1 MAERWRCLR
10 SVPETRLI
18 GVVVLMSVI
27 LAITTPRFA
36 TMQNLMDLIT
46 STAFTGILAT
56 GLLVVLVSGGVDISF
71 AATASITQYIG
82 LTLTNHGLVGWPGLI
97 LVCLLIGALLGLVN
111 AVLVSTLRLSS
122 IIVTIATQSL
132 FYGLLMSITK
142 GQDIYLLPD
151 WFSDGPHWVIYT
163 DSHGAQQA
171 LNLQILTLVIVIAF
185 TWWMMSRSSIGR
197 QITAMGGNPEAARRV
212 GFKVFQ
218 LNLIVYCFMGMI
230 AGLAS
235 LVHAQYV
242 QSVSP
247 SALVGRELDVLA
259 AVVLGGASLN
269 GGIGSVPGTAL
280 GVVLLAI
287 LQNGLALLGVSSYWS
302 ELCTGIVILCAVAT
316 MARQRV
322 HRKAALK
329 GAVA

>member
-1 MAERWRCLR
+1 MAERWRHLR
-10 SVPETRLI
+10 SVPEARLL
-18 GVVVLMSVI
+18 GAVVLLSVI

-36 TMQNLMDLIT
+36 TVQNLMDLAT

-82 LTLTNHGLVGWPGLI
+82 LTLANHGVIGWSGLI
-97 LVCLLIGALLGLVN
+97 FVCLLIGALLGLVN

-132 FYGLLMSITK
+132 FYGLLMSVTK
-142 GQDIYLLPD
+142 GQDIYSLPD
-151 WFSDGPHWVIYT
+151 WFSEGLHWVFYT

-171 LNLQILTLVIVIAF
+171 LNFQIVSLVVVVAF
-185 TWWMMSRSSIGR
+185 TWWMMSRTSVGR
-197 QITAMGGNPEAARRV
+197 QIVAMGGNPEAARRV

-269 GGIGSVPGTAL
+269 GGVGSVPGTAL
-280 GVVLLAI
+280 GVVLLAV

-302 ELCTGIVILCAVAT
+302 ELCTGIVILVAVAT
-316 MARQRV
+316 MARQRA
-322 HRKAALK
+322 HRKAVLQEV
-329 GAVA
+329 VA

>member
-1 MAERWRCLR
+1 MAEQWRHLR
-10 SVPETRLI
+10 SAPEARI
-18 GVVVLMSVI
+18 FGVVVLLCVL

-36 TMQNLMDLIT
+36 TMQNLMDLAT

-82 LTLTNHGLVGWPGLI
+82 LTLANHGLVGWTGLI
-97 LVCLLIGALLGLVN
+97 FVCLFIGALLGLVN

-132 FYGLLMSITK
+132 FYGLLMSVTK
-142 GQDIYLLPD
+142 GQDIYALPD
-151 WFSDGPHWVIYT
+151 WFGEGLHWVFYT

-171 LNLQILTLVIVIAF
+171 LNFPIITLVVVVAF
-185 TWWMMSRSSIGR
+185 TWLMMSRTSVGR
-197 QITAMGGNPEAARRV
+197 QIVAMGGNPEAARRV

-247 SALVGRELDVLA
+247 SALVGRELEVLA

-269 GGIGSVPGTAL
+269 GGVGSVPGTAL

-287 LQNGLALLGVSSYWS
+287 LQNGLALMGVSSYWS
-302 ELCTGIVILCAVAT
+302 ELCTGIVILFAVAT
-316 MARQRV
+316 MARQRSA
-322 HRKAALK
+322 RKAILQ
-329 GAVA
+329 GATA

>member
-1 MAERWRCLR
+1 MAERWRHLR
-10 SVPETRLI
+10 GIPEMRLL
-18 GVVVLMSVI
+18 GVLILLSVI
-27 LAITTPRFA
+27 LTITTPRFA
-36 TMQNLMDLIT
+36 TMQNVMDLVA

-56 GLLVVLVSGGVDISF
+56 GLLVVLVAGGVDISF
-71 AATASITQYIG
+71 AAVASITQYIG
-82 LTLTNHGLVGWPGLI
+82 LTLANHGMVGWTGLI
-97 LVCLLIGALLGLVN
+97 FVCMATGALLGWVN

-132 FYGLLMSITK
+132 FYGLLMSVTK
-142 GQDIYLLPD
+142 GQDIYALPD
-151 WFSDGPHWVIYT
+151 WFGNGLQWVLYT
-163 DSHGAQQA
+163 DAHGVPQA
-171 LNLQILTLVIVIAF
+171 LNFQIIVLVGVLAF
-185 TWWMMSRSSIGR
+185 TWWMMSRSSVGR
-197 QITAMGGNPEAARRV
+197 QIVAMGGNPEAARRV

-218 LNLIVYCFMGMI
+218 LNLIVYGFMGTV

-235 LVHAQYV
+235 LAHAQYV

-280 GVVLLAI
+280 GVVLLAV

-302 ELCTGIVILCAVAT
+302 GLCTGIVILLAVVT
-316 MARQRV
+316 MARQHAR
-322 HRKAALK
+322 RKTALTE
-329 GAVA
+329 ATA

>member
-1 MAERWRCLR
+1 MAEYWRHLR
-10 SVPETRLI
+10 SVPEARLLS
-18 GVVVLMSVI
+18 VVVLLSVI
-27 LAITTPRFA
+27 LTITTPRFA
-36 TMQNLMDLIT
+36 TVQNLMDLAT

-82 LTLTNHGLVGWPGLI
+82 LTLANHGVIGWSGLI

-132 FYGLLMSITK
+132 FYGLLMSVTK
-142 GQDIYLLPD
+142 GQDIYSLPD
-151 WFSDGPHWVIYT
+151 WFSEGLHWVFYT

-171 LNLQILTLVIVIAF
+171 LNFQIITLVVVVAF
-185 TWWMMSRSSIGR
+185 TWWMMSRTSVGR
-197 QITAMGGNPEAARRV
+197 QIVAMGGNPEAARRV
-212 GFKVFQ
+212 GFKVFP

-269 GGIGSVPGTAL
+269 GGVGSVPGTAL
-280 GVVLLAI
+280 GVVLLAV

-302 ELCTGIVILCAVAT
+302 ELCTGIVILVAVAT
-316 MARQRV
+316 MARQRSQ
-322 HRKAALK
+322 RKAVLQE
-329 GAVA
+329 AVA